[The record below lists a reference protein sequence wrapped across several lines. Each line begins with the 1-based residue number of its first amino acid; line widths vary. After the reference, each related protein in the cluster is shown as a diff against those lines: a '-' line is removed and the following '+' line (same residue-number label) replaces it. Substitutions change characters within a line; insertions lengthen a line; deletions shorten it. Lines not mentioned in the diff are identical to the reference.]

1 MGAVFRTISKVPAP
15 PHDRFDK
22 YEVIRRLGRGGMGT
36 VYLARD
42 PALDRLVAIKVL
54 RDALLDDELLERFM
68 REARAAANLRHEN
81 LITIYEVGQQDNQPF
96 MAMEFVDGE
105 SLDKV
110 IAAKPPLTLTQRLDY
125 VEQICAGLYHAHC
138 AGIVHRDVKPANIM
152 IDRHQVVRL
161 LDFGIAHVEG
171 SAMTGDGAMIGT
183 LPYMSWEQ
191 MAGKPVDYRS
201 DIFAVG
207 AVAYELLS
215 YQRAF
220 NRSFDNA
227 SAFVQEDPAPLAQL
241 CPTLPAA
248 LPPIVMRAMAR
259 QPEDR
264 FDSLDQMRLAVRQV
278 RRSADP
284 SLDLEPEATRI
295 LPRSTHQSQT
305 PALSSSRS
313 SSQHEMPQRRE
324 REHSRRSI
332 ILVSIGI
339 AAVII
344 VTANVWMFSG
354 RNAPSSADPRTDA
367 VATDIPS
374 STTFPNVAP
383 TPAASP
389 AATTSTVAVPSVDTT
404 TILQDQLDRIAASY
418 RRGDLDQALFLIR
431 PVLATSND
439 SQIVELANAIAQS
452 ARRSMAAAATAAINR
467 NAGQLAAGT
476 VALAAQSRTRAE
488 SAFNRKDFVEAGTQA
503 LLAAAIY
510 NRAEREAVAATL
522 ATAPPPT
529 ASAPAPPPIAP
540 APANPIPVA
549 APPPTALA
557 PAATAT
563 VVTPPSPPVPVPS
576 PLDRERAGI
585 LQALT
590 RYQSAYRER
599 SIQALVAIY
608 PSIPRETRQ
617 RLERTFTRDCRDY
630 DVTFGNMQP
639 ALNDDPTYATVTVRT
654 TYTCQPKGAQAA
666 QQASVQELFVLRKLG
681 DAWLIESAGTMDA
694 PRPR

>member
-1 MGAVFRTISKVPAP
+1 MAPFFRTITQVPTP

-96 MAMEFVDGE
+96 MAMEYVDGE

-110 IAAKPPLTLTQRLDY
+110 IAAKQPLTLTQRLDY

-152 IDRHQVVRL
+152 IDRHRVVRL

-207 AVAYELLS
+207 AVAYELLA

-220 NRSFDNA
+220 HRSFDNA
-227 SAFVQEDPAPLAQL
+227 IAFVQDDAVPLAQL
-241 CPTLPAA
+241 CPMLPAA

-264 FDSLDQMRLAVRQV
+264 FDSLDQMRLALRQV
-278 RRSADP
+278 RRSTDP
-284 SLDLEPEATRI
+284 NLDLEPEATRVLI
-295 LPRSTHQSQT
+295 RSTHQTQT
-305 PALSSSRS
+305 PAPS
-313 SSQHEMPQRRE
+313 SSQHEMLERPAPQRS
-324 REHSRRSI
+324 HRSI
-332 ILVSIGI
+332 ILPSIAVG
-339 AAVII
+339 AAVI
-344 VTANVWMFSG
+344 VAAAVWMFSN
-354 RNAPSSADPRTDA
+354 REAPSSVEPR
-367 VATDIPS
+367 VATDVPS
-374 STTFPNVAP
+374 SATFPSVAP

-389 AATTSTVAVPSVDTT
+389 AAATSTATVPSVDNTG
-404 TILQDQLDRIAASY
+404 ILQDQLERITASY
-418 RRGDLDQALFLIR
+418 RRGDLDTALVLIR
-431 PVLATSND
+431 PVLSTTND
-439 SQIVELANAIAQS
+439 HRVIELANAIAQS
-452 ARRSMAAAATAAINR
+452 ARRSMAAAATAAIDR

-476 VALAAQSRTRAE
+476 VALAAQSRTLAE
-488 SAFNRKDFVEAGTQA
+488 GAFNRKDFVEAGTQA

-522 ATAPPPT
+522 ATPAPPVASAPVPSPVAPVPANPVPVALPPPPASAPPP
-529 ASAPAPPPIAP
+529 A
-540 APANPIPVA
+540 
-549 APPPTALA
+549 
-557 PAATAT
+557 AATAT
-563 VVTPPSPPVPVPS
+563 PPSSPVLAPS

-617 RLERTFTRDCRDY
+617 RLERTFNRDCRDY